1 MLVAGLDNVKG
12 IDGAGAIMP
21 ACGPNDMS
29 NKRYY
34 CCQIFVCNPSL
45 YVALMNLLLIGSY
58 IR

>member
-21 ACGPNDMS
+21 ACAPNDMS

-34 CCQIFVCNPSL
+34 LCQIFVCNASL
-45 YVALMNLLLIGSY
+45 YVALMYLLLIGSY
-58 IR
+58 TR